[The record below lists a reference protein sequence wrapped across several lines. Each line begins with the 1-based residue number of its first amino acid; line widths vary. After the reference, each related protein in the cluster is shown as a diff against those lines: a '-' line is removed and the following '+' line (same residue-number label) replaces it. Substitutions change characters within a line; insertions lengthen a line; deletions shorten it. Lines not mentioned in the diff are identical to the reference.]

1 MCASAS
7 VLSSYTL
14 ATLSD
19 ASWLLLLLVCFALS
33 VVLARSRET
42 LLPMRQD
49 GKALCQ
55 VCCVGAGGAE
65 GTQVRCIFRDA
76 LCGIFSVACW

>member
-1 MCASAS
+1 M
-7 VLSSYTL
+7 VI
-14 ATLSD
+14 
-19 ASWLLLLLVCFALS
+19 
-33 VVLARSRET
+33 ARSRET